1 MGNAEVLKMTP
12 QERAAL
18 IDQLD
23 RSCEMLP
30 SWAKAATKHAMGAP
44 EINPAT
50 GKPFTSFREVIE
62 VAADHT
68 LEILRDDFDGNGDLL
83 PAVPTQ

>member
-1 MGNAEVLKMTP
+1 MTP
-12 QERAAL
+12 QERTAL

-23 RSCEMLP
+23 KSFEMLP

-44 EINPAT
+44 QINPET
-50 GKPFTSFREVIE
+50 GKPFTSFREVIS
-62 VAADHT
+62 VASDHT

-83 PAVPTQ
+83 PAVATQ

>member
-1 MGNAEVLKMTP
+1 MTP

-23 RSCEMLP
+23 RSFMMLP
-30 SWAKAATKHAMGAP
+30 NWAKAATKHAMGAP
-44 EINPAT
+44 EINPET
-50 GKPFTSFREVIE
+50 GKPFGSFREVIS

-68 LEILRDDFDGNGDLL
+68 LEILRDDFEDNGDLL
-83 PAVPTQ
+83 PAVATQ